1 MLRVQARESMG
12 EPRPI
17 GPATM
22 REHRGGG
29 THGLG
34 FGSYHVADKLGRE
47 VGSKPNRVEGQSLV
61 RARDQERK

>member
-1 MLRVQARESMG
+1 MLRVQAHERMG
-12 EPRPI
+12 EPRPV

-22 REHRGGG
+22 REHRGGE

-34 FGSYHVADKLGRE
+34 FGSCHVVDELGRE

-61 RARDQERK
+61 RTRG